1 MDKDSEW
8 MEIVNLP
15 KLIEFSRKLIYSN
28 FDGTNDSLT
37 DQDFLTKVEKLHLS
51 EDENK
56 ELEQLLPLKE
66 CEIIFYD
73 FIRIENNQGKRE
85 MFMEEGSFDIILVQL
100 NSRMISNIVQNL
112 VKQGH
117 LETAF
122 DNEKNDF
129 VFWVSRDDDNETEED

>member
-8 MEIVNLP
+8 MEVVNLP
-15 KLIEFSRKLIYSN
+15 KLIEFSRKVIYSN
-28 FDGTNDSLT
+28 FDRTNDSLT
-37 DQDFLTKVEKLHLS
+37 DEDFLTKVENINLTK
-51 EDENK
+51 DETE
-56 ELEQLLPLKE
+56 ELNQILPFKE

-73 FIRIENNQGKRE
+73 FIYIENNQGKRE
-85 MFMEEGSFDIILVQL
+85 MFMEEGSFDMVLLQL

-129 VFWVSRDDDNETEED
+129 VFWVNRNDDETEED